1 MKKDLAV
8 IVPARLKSV
17 RFPRKLL
24 YEIHGRPLILW
35 TAHRLTHICVDI
47 PVVFAVEDSE
57 LEDLLLSE
65 DFKVHRTRGDHLSG
79 TDRIAEVNETLGA
92 RHVINVQADE
102 PLVTARQI
110 QTLREL
116 VHGAV
121 DMATLACLLYTSDAA
136 DE

>member
-1 MKKDLAV
+1 MVSSASFFVILRSLLFRLMKKDLAV

-24 YEIHGRPLILW
+24 YEIHGKPLILW

-65 DFKVHRTRGDHLSG
+65 GFKVHRTRGF
-79 TDRIAEVNETLGA
+79 I
-92 RHVINVQADE
+92 
-102 PLVTARQI
+102 
-110 QTLREL
+110 
-116 VHGAV
+116 
-121 DMATLACLLYTSDAA
+121 
-136 DE
+136 